1 MEKRIMITDKQETL
15 MAAREETPS
24 SKFELIQQDV
34 LQFRQNA
41 IIQHVDE
48 LLEEGIDPNEIIQ
61 KGIIAAMEV
70 INQQFKDGT
79 VFIPEVLLSAR
90 TVNQAIEHIEPRL
103 AKGGADTSV
112 KVLIG
117 TVKGDMHDIGK
128 NMVAAMMRGMGF
140 KVTDMGI
147 NVPAETF
154 VETVTRVKPDVLALS
169 ALLTTTMPEMK
180 NVIEELTAAGLRQQ
194 IKVIVGGAPVNQRFA
209 DEIGAD
215 GYGNDGAEAV
225 EVIRSLVEA

>member
-1 MEKRIMITDKQETL
+1 MEKRLMIGEKQG
-15 MAAREETPS
+15 TPLTAKGEMLS
-24 SKFELIQQDV
+24 AKFELIQQDV
-34 LQFRQNA
+34 LHFRQKE

-48 LLEEGIDPNEIIQ
+48 LLAEGIDPDDIIR

-90 TVNQAIEHIEPRL
+90 TVNQAIEHIQPHL
-103 AKGGADTSV
+103 STGGAETGV

-128 NMVAAMMRGMGF
+128 NMVAAMMRGVGF
-140 KVTDMGI
+140 QVTDMGI
-147 NVPAETF
+147 SVPAEKF
-154 VETVTRVKPDVLALS
+154 VEEVIRVKPDVLGLS
-169 ALLTTTMPEMK
+169 ALLTTTMPEMR
-180 NVIEELTAAGLRQQ
+180 NVLDALVEAGLRQQ

-215 GYGNDGAEAV
+215 GYGHDGAEAV
-225 EVIRSLVEA
+225 EVIRDLVEA

>member
-1 MEKRIMITDKQETL
+1 MIGEKQG
-15 MAAREETPS
+15 TPLTAEGEMLS
-24 SKFELIQQDV
+24 AKFELIQQDV
-34 LQFRQNA
+34 LHFRQKE

-48 LLEEGIDPNEIIQ
+48 LLAKGIDPDDIIR

-90 TVNQAIEHIEPRL
+90 TVNQAIEYIQPHL
-103 AKGGADTSV
+103 STGGAETGV

-128 NMVAAMMRGMGF
+128 NMVAAMMRGVGF
-140 KVTDMGI
+140 QVTDMGI
-147 NVPAETF
+147 SVPAEKF
-154 VETVTRVKPDVLALS
+154 VEEVIRVKPDVLGLS
-169 ALLTTTMPEMK
+169 ALLTTTMPEMR
-180 NVIEELTAAGLRQQ
+180 NVLDALVEAGLRQQ

-215 GYGNDGAEAV
+215 GYGHDGAEAV
-225 EVIRSLVEA
+225 EVIRDLVEA